1 MRCPCIGLANIKK
14 KKVMWNNDHFHT
26 QRVEIFFFFLVKA
39 LFVIL
44 ALILRYKMCMPFDSA
59 ILLLGIPSR
68 IQLCTIM
75 YVSGLLFQ
83 NVLLYRKK

>member
-1 MRCPCIGLANIKK
+1 MTTFIHNEWK
-14 KKVMWNNDHFHT
+14 FF
-26 QRVEIFFFFLVKA
+26 FFFFLVKA

-68 IQLCTIM
+68 IQLRTIM